1 MVFTLCFFLCHV
13 FDKMRQRLL
22 DFIFFFLFAFMV
34 LQHIRNKLSLMTA
47 ILLIIIFLAS
57 FSDSLDWNNGLLFL
71 IAIV

>member
-1 MVFTLCFFLCHV
+1 MCLIKCV
-13 FDKMRQRLL
+13 R
-22 DFIFFFLFAFMV
+22 DFWIFFFFLFAFMV

>member
-1 MVFTLCFFLCHV
+1 
-13 FDKMRQRLL
+13 
-22 DFIFFFLFAFMV
+22 MV